1 LMKVL
6 TWQVTITTLLELND
20 NDLRSIVGQNNS
32 EV

>member
-1 LMKVL
+1 MKVL